1 MNVKKSDENYV
12 TIGGVKLERTAV
24 LAPMASV
31 ADHAFRMMCRKF
43 GAAAV
48 TSEMVSA
55 KGICYGDKKS
65 AELLTVTEEERP
77 MSVQLFGSEPDFMAR
92 AAQEAAKYK
101 PDLIDI
107 NCGCPVAKV
116 VSTGAGSALMK
127 DPELIGRIVK
137 AIRNATD
144 IPVTV
149 KIRRGWSLDT
159 ENAVEVAKAAEQNG
173 ACAIA
178 VHART
183 KDQLY
188 SGSADLD
195 TIARVKKAVD
205 IPVIGNGDIDS
216 AQAAARMYEL
226 TGCDLVMVGRA
237 ACGKPWI
244 FRQIKHYFLTG
255 EILPEPSLEDK
266 LAIMAEH
273 IELLVKDK
281 GEYIGMKEAR
291 KHTAW
296 YLKGMKNAAEYRR
309 ICGTLSTLEDFYSL
323 IKQVKNDNSD

>member
-127 DPELIGRIVK
+127 DPELIGRIVRS
-137 AIRNATD
+137 IRNATD

-159 ENAVEVAKAAEQNG
+159 ENAVEAAKAAEQNG

-178 VHART
+178 IHART

-195 TIARVKKAVD
+195 TIARVKKAVGS

-237 ACGKPWI
+237 ACGRPWI

-255 EILPEPSLEDK
+255 EILPEPALEDK

-323 IKQVKNDNSD
+323 IKQVKNDN

>member
-31 ADHAFRMMCRKF
+31 ADHAFRMMCRRF

-65 AELLTVTEEERP
+65 AELLAVTEEERP

-127 DPELIGRIVK
+127 SPELIGRIVK
-137 AIRNATD
+137 AVQNATD

-159 ENAVEVAKAAEQNG
+159 ENAVEVAESAEQNG

-178 VHART
+178 IHART

-195 TIARVKKAVD
+195 TIAQVKKAVG

-216 AQAAARMYEL
+216 AQAAERMYEL

-237 ACGKPWI
+237 ACGRPWI
-244 FRQIKHYFLTG
+244 FKQIKHYFLTG

-323 IKQVKNDNSD
+323 IKQVKNDN

>member
-31 ADHAFRMMCRKF
+31 ADHAFRMMCRRF

-65 AELLTVTEEERP
+65 AELLAVTEEERP

-127 DPELIGRIVK
+127 SPELIGRIVK
-137 AIRNATD
+137 AVRNATD

-159 ENAVEVAKAAEQNG
+159 ENAVEVAESAEQNG

-178 VHART
+178 IHART

-195 TIARVKKAVD
+195 TIARVKKAVG

-216 AQAAARMYEL
+216 AQAAERMYEL

-237 ACGKPWI
+237 ACGRPWI
-244 FRQIKHYFLTG
+244 FKQIKHYFLTG

-323 IKQVKNDNSD
+323 IKQVKNDN